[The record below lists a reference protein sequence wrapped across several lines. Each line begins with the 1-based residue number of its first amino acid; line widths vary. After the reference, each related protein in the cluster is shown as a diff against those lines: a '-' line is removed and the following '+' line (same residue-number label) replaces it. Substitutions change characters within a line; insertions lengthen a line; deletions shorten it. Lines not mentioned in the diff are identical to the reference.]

1 MNGDYLDRRAD
12 MWTKIRME
20 NESHLKTSLVNRLF
34 ELGLVDPI
42 VAVHLD
48 AWRRS
53 SYASLEHMLLDLVAA
68 QTEQVRKLVDKL
80 TLAKQL
86 EPVSVVIKT
95 DVPSSEQT
103 S

>member
-1 MNGDYLDRRAD
+1 MNGDYLDRRAE

-20 NESHLKTSLVNRLF
+20 NESHMKTSRINRLF

-48 AWRRS
+48 AWRRG
-53 SYASLEHMLLDLVAA
+53 SYTTFEHMLCDLVAA
-68 QTEQVRKLVDKL
+68 QTEHARSLLNKL

-86 EPVSVVIKT
+86 EPVSVFIPTK
-95 DVPSSEQT
+95 EQ

>member
-1 MNGDYLDRRAD
+1 MNGDYLDRRAE

-20 NESHLKTSLVNRLF
+20 NESHMKTSRVNRLF

-42 VAVHLD
+42 VAVHLE
-48 AWRRS
+48 AWRRGT
-53 SYASLEHMLLDLVAA
+53 YVSLEQMLLDLVAC
-68 QTEQVRKLVDKL
+68 QTEHARTLLDKL